1 MKLAKLKAE
10 RTITL
15 VTLALGDQ
23 TMAIPAAYLREI
35 LDPLP
40 ATRVPG
46 ASAFVP
52 QVVNVRGSVVP
63 LANLK
68 VALSI
73 QPDADGTPE
82 PTEDDR
88 KRILVLELQIDGEP
102 AMVAIEADAVHEV
115 ATIDTVALET
125 VPAAASAWPPE
136 YLTGLYKG
144 AEGFVLLPDLPAIF
158 SAQAARA
165 AA

>member
-1 MKLAKLKAE
+1 MKLATLKSQ

-15 VTLALGDQ
+15 VTMQLGNQTLALP
-23 TMAIPAAYLREI
+23 TTYLREI

-40 ATRVPG
+40 STRVPG

-52 QVVNVRGSVVP
+52 QVVNVRGAVVP

-68 VALSI
+68 VAFGI
-73 QPDADGTPE
+73 AADSLD
-82 PTEDDR
+82 PTLTADR
-88 KRILVLELQIDGEP
+88 RRILVLELPIDGEN

-115 ATIDTVALET
+115 ATIETERLEV
-125 VPAAASAWPPE
+125 VPAAASEWPPE

-144 AEGFVLLPDLPAIF
+144 QAGFVLVPDLPAIF
-158 SAQAARA
+158 AAHVARPVA
-165 AA
+165 A

>member
-1 MKLAKLKAE
+1 MKLANLKSE

-15 VTLALGDQ
+15 VTMALGNQTLALPTD
-23 TMAIPAAYLREI
+23 YLREI

-68 VALSI
+68 VAFGIPST
-73 QPDADGTPE
+73 PDPHGHGE
-82 PTEDDR
+82 SR
-88 KRILVLELQIDGEP
+88 RRILVLEMQIEGEN

-115 ATIDTVALET
+115 ATITTDRLEP
-125 VPAAASAWPPE
+125 VPAAASEWPPE

-144 AEGFVLLPDLPAIF
+144 QDGFVLLPDLTTIF
-158 SAQAARA
+158 SAHATRA

>member
-1 MKLAKLKAE
+1 MKLAKLKGE

-73 QPDADGTPE
+73 QQEPGDAAA
-82 PTEDDR
+82 DDR
-88 KRILVLELQIDGEP
+88 KRILVLEMQIDGEP

-115 ATIDTVALET
+115 ATIDTATLET

-158 SAQAARA
+158 SAQAARPA
-165 AA
+165 A

>member
-1 MKLAKLKAE
+1 MKLAKLKGE

-73 QPDADGTPE
+73 QQEPGDAAA
-82 PTEDDR
+82 DDR
-88 KRILVLELQIDGEP
+88 KRILVLEMQIDGEP

-115 ATIDTVALET
+115 ATIDTAALET

-158 SAQAARA
+158 SAQAARPA
-165 AA
+165 A

>member
-1 MKLAKLKAE
+1 MKLSNLKSE

-15 VTLALGDQ
+15 VTMALGNQTLALPTD
-23 TMAIPAAYLREI
+23 YLREI

-68 VALSI
+68 VAFGI
-73 QPDADGTPE
+73 PETPDPHGHSE
-82 PTEDDR
+82 SR
-88 KRILVLELQIDGEP
+88 RRILVLEMQIEGET

-115 ATIDTVALET
+115 ATIATDRLEP
-125 VPAAASAWPPE
+125 VPAAASEWPPE

-144 AEGFVLLPDLPAIF
+144 QDGFVLLPDLTTIF
-158 SAQAARA
+158 SAHATRSAA
-165 AA
+165 

>member
-1 MKLAKLKAE
+1 MKLTKLKAE

-73 QPDADGTPE
+73 QPDATDRSD
-82 PTEDDR
+82 DDR
-88 KRILVLELQIDGEP
+88 KRILVLEMQIDGEP

-144 AEGFVLLPDLPAIF
+144 TEGFVLLPDLPAIF
-158 SAQAARA
+158 SAQAARPA
-165 AA
+165 A

>member
-1 MKLAKLKAE
+1 MKLTTLKAH

-15 VTLALGDQ
+15 VTMALGNQTLALP
-23 TMAIPAAYLREI
+23 TAYLREI

-40 ATRVPG
+40 STRVPG

-52 QVVNVRGSVVP
+52 RVVNVRGAVVP

-68 VALSI
+68 VAFGI
-73 QPDADGTPE
+73 AADGLDASLTA
-82 PTEDDR
+82 DR
-88 KRILVLELQIDGEP
+88 RRILVLELQIDGEN

-115 ATIDTVALET
+115 ATIETERLET
-125 VPAAASAWPPE
+125 VPAAASEWPPE

-144 AEGFVLLPDLPAIF
+144 SEGFVLLPDLPAIF
-158 SAQAARA
+158 AAQVARPA
-165 AA
+165 VA